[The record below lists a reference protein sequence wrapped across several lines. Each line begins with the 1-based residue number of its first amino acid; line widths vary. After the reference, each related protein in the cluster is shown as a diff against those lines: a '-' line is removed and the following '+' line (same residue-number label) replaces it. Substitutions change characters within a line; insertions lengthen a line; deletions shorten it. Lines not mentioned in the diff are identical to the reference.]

1 MNGIP
6 LVTFVLSFVSS
17 VVRKRNLTTKDTK
30 VFTKDTKNY
39 NLF

>member
-6 LVTFVLSFVSS
+6 LVTFVSF